1 METRRG
7 VEARKKR
14 SVDRE
19 SPLEERFA
27 DGVAIREAKGRI
39 GADTL
44 SSGSRGI
51 IRRSIISMVFVELV
65 KTLLTEKGNQ
75 QDVSRFSSAMTG

>member
-1 METRRG
+1 MASCGKEVLPSSCRGDGGGAETRRG
-7 VEARKKR
+7 AEERKKR

-27 DGVAIREAKGRI
+27 DGVAIREVKGRI
-39 GADTL
+39 GGDSL

-51 IRRSIISMVFVELV
+51 IRRSITSMVLMRLI
-65 KTLLTEKGNQ
+65 KHY
-75 QDVSRFSSAMTG
+75 